1 MYQGKSFH
9 NKQEILNTWP
19 EECFLFS
26 ILDGVVGGS
35 DWIVDSVYQIAMSKP
50 RDTRVHISFFPFRKH
65 HHLINA
71 FNFFPFLTKCFID
84 RTLLYAIQSDF
95 IKVIMDAIN
104 YGCYVSTYLDK
115 GILLGSNDNY
125 FHIGYIFGYDS
136 VKKNILVSDNFY
148 SGKNG
153 IWEVDFSTMQKA
165 VLSAIVQAKVKNE
178 GNKMVCFYRINQ
190 DYNHA
195 FQKEILI
202 SNIENYLSSNEDTI
216 YYPGDR
222 NEIISFGLDVYH
234 NLYDEVERRK
244 AGFIDIRNMAF
255 LCDIARLS
263 KKRIRHLSEK
273 GIITTSLKTWDIV
286 NRQSK
291 IYNILLML
299 CIKYN
304 LKKDPLLKED
314 LLLYIK
320 QVYQTED
327 MLGNHLLKLLKM

>member
-1 MYQGKSFH
+1 
-9 NKQEILNTWP
+9 
-19 EECFLFS
+19 
-26 ILDGVVGGS
+26 
-35 DWIVDSVYQIAMSKP
+35 
-50 RDTRVHISFFPFRKH
+50 
-65 HHLINA
+65 
-71 FNFFPFLTKCFID
+71 
-84 RTLLYAIQSDF
+84 
-95 IKVIMDAIN
+95 
-104 YGCYVSTYLDK
+104 
-115 GILLGSNDNY
+115 
-125 FHIGYIFGYDS
+125 
-136 VKKNILVSDNFY
+136 
-148 SGKNG
+148 
-153 IWEVDFSTMQKA
+153 MQKA

-263 KKRIRHLSEK
+263 EKRIRHLSEK

-304 LKKDPLLKED
+304 LKKIPFLRKICF
-314 LLLYIK
+314 YI
-320 QVYQTED
+320 
-327 MLGNHLLKLLKM
+327 